1 MTRPV
6 VIGNCSGF
14 YGDRLAAAREMVDGG
29 PIDVLCGD
37 YLAELTMLI
46 LAKAQAKDPQLGYAK
61 TFLTQVED
69 VLGTC
74 LERGTKIVSN
84 AGGLNPAGLAAAI
97 RDVAAKLGLQVN
109 VAHVEGDDL
118 RGNIA
123 AISPPV
129 DGKPVSANA
138 YLGGWGIAEALGAG
152 ADVVVTGR
160 VTDASL
166 VVGPAAWWHGWER
179 TDFDALAGAVVA
191 GHVIECGPQATGGN
205 YAFLDEITDR
215 RYPGFPI
222 AEVAADGSSAI
233 TKHPDTGGLV
243 SVGTV
248 TAQLLYELQGPA
260 YLGPDV
266 TTHFDSIALTQEGE
280 HRVGISGVRGS
291 APPETLKVA
300 LNDVGGFRNSM
311 TLVLTGLDIEAK
323 AAYAEELLFAGL
335 GGKERFAE
343 VDVRLLRFDRPDAPT
358 NEQATAHLRVTVKD
372 PDPRK
377 VGRAFSN
384 ATMELALGGY
394 AGFHTT
400 SPPTAESA
408 YGIYR
413 PAAVPRDA
421 VEQVVVHA
429 DGTRA
434 VVANPPT
441 GSVPACGVDRGC
453 AGERPDAAR
462 PARNGLRR
470 AVRRQ
475 GRQRQRR
482 RLGPHRRRARLVAR
496 FPHPAAG
503 ARTARTG
510 GRRARRRGARPAQ
523 PARGERRRAR
533 VAGRRRG
540 ELDAAGSAGEGAGGV
555 PAQPGRGRARGAA
568 ELRIQAADSG
578 RSGRRVRRCGRA
590 PGRATSVGELFEAG
604 DAEEFQ
610 RRRLG
615 CAGRCRVDHDGLVG
629 LRFEE
634 DVDVEGEPAERGV
647 LDGGVAGTQP
657 AGAPGLP
664 EAVEPCAASTQVGD
678 QPAEV
683 GIVGVPGLRG
693 AQATDAVGGGIG
705 VRVRCRAEEPLPDE
719 VAVQR
724 WQFGEVAEQRGGEW
738 VPGEHVGLGRQHES
752 GQVRHPIQQVEHARP
767 DQHRD
772 AASLRGCR
780 TGEPEHRVAVVVTEA
795 QSPGQRAEHLW

>member
-6 VIGNCSGF
+6 IIGNCSGF
-14 YGDRLAAAREMVDGG
+14 YGDRLAAAREMVDGVG
-29 PIDVLCGD
+29 VGGEHIDVLCGD

-46 LAKAQAKDPQLGYAK
+46 LAKAQAKDPALGYAK

-74 LERGTKIVSN
+74 LERGIKIVSN

-97 RDVAAKLGLQVN
+97 RSVADRLGLQVN

-118 RGNIA
+118 RGKIT
-123 AISPPV
+123 AITPAV
-129 DGKPVSANA
+129 EGKPVSANA

-152 ADVVVTGR
+152 ADLVVTGR

-222 AEVAADGSSAI
+222 AEVAADGSSVI
-233 TKHPDTGGLV
+233 TKHPGTGGLV

-266 TTHFDSIALTQEGE
+266 TTHFDTIALAQEGE

-323 AAYAEELLFAGL
+323 AAYAEELLFSGL

-408 YGIYR
+408 YGVYR
-413 PAAVPRDA
+413 PAAVPRSA

-429 DGTRA
+429 DGTRT
-434 VVANPPT
+434 VVADPPT
-441 GSVPACGVDRGC
+441 GPIPEPA
-453 AGERPDAAR
+453 APAAAD
-462 PARNGLRR
+462 PFGGATRR
-470 AVRRQ
+470 AP
-475 GRQRQRR
+475 
-482 RLGPHRRRARLVAR
+482 LGTVC
-496 FPHPAAG
+496 G
-503 ARTARTG
+503 ARSGDKG
-510 GRRARRRGARPAQ
+510 GDANIGVWTR
-523 PARGERRRAR
+523 
-533 VAGRRRG
+533 
-540 ELDAAGSAGEGAGGV
+540 DAAGHAWLRGFLTPATVRELLGPEAADLAVEVHDLPNLNAVNVVVHGLLGAGVASSTRPDPQAKGL
-555 PAQPGRGRARGAA
+555 A
-568 ELRIQAADSG
+568 EYLRS
-578 RSGRRVRRCGRA
+578 RV
-590 PGRATSVGELFEAG
+590 
-604 DAEEFQ
+604 
-610 RRRLG
+610 
-615 CAGRCRVDHDGLVG
+615 
-629 LRFEE
+629 
-634 DVDVEGEPAERGV
+634 VDVPES
-647 LDGGVAGTQP
+647 L
-657 AGAPGLP
+657 LP
-664 EAVEPCAASTQVGD
+664 T
-678 QPAEV
+678 
-683 GIVGVPGLRG
+683 
-693 AQATDAVGGGIG
+693 
-705 VRVRCRAEEPLPDE
+705 
-719 VAVQR
+719 
-724 WQFGEVAEQRGGEW
+724 
-738 VPGEHVGLGRQHES
+738 
-752 GQVRHPIQQVEHARP
+752 
-767 DQHRD
+767 
-772 AASLRGCR
+772 
-780 TGEPEHRVAVVVTEA
+780 
-795 QSPGQRAEHLW
+795 